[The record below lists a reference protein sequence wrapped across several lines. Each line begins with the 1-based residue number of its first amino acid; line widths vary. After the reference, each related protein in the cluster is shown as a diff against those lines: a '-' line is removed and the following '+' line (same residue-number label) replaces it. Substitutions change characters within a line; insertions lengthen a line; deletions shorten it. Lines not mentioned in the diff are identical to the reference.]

1 MKYPLPIIAILALLI
16 SPAFGQLP
24 SKNQVLWLDA
34 SDADTL
40 TIEDDGTISKWDD
53 KSGANSN
60 AVQVIAERRPV
71 ISEAAIGG
79 QNAIRQDATTGMRIE
94 NLNLVRPYSVFIV
107 DQYAAD
113 AVNRGRTLQSAFGTG
128 GNWLI
133 GKWNGNHAHHPG
145 AWAGRNGN
153 VPAPNGEATI
163 SEGLGGWQ
171 SSEWA
176 LNGFGYGGNG
186 NPTSPG
192 ALAFGSDGQYSNETS
207 QADIGE
213 IIAYNRLL
221 DNAEREQ
228 VMAYLGEKYSLPVV
242 APQDA
247 TRISVFT
254 GADPGEGLDFE
265 GKFIAAVEAVG
276 AGGFTIGDATF
287 TSDAGII
294 AAPNTAANWG
304 AGVGEIAIDSDD
316 DTNLI
321 QVMNDIRWAGGAQGL
336 TATIPGLTPGKQYK
350 VQLLF
355 ADPGINRHFG
365 VWIEGSRVA
374 IDFNAA
380 GYTGSGGD
388 LGVALIHRYVAED
401 GTLDIMLRSDGLAH
415 GDINPIIQ
423 GITVEEEDNLT
434 FTRVINVDGASALDF
449 SGKIIHAV
457 NVGGGGGAVI
467 GDAAFT
473 GDTGVENVEI
483 SAENVASPWGTAPD
497 VGATAEDDALD
508 GILHS
513 IRWQAT
519 NSNTP
524 GHDGVHVR
532 LGGLTEGLAYKL
544 QLLISENCCP
554 DRGFDVTVNGV
565 QIVDDFNTINTG
577 TNQAIIHYFTATGS
591 DMTAHLSAIGT
602 AARDRNAILNGLTLE
617 EVGSLD
623 SDQDGLVDAWE
634 EQYFND
640 LGQGADGDPDQ
651 DRLTN
656 LEEVA
661 AGTDPTEA
669 DTDGDDLED
678 GVETNTGSFVSA
690 SDTGTSPT
698 NADTDGDGLNDG
710 AEIDTGTDP
719 FNGDSDGDG
728 WNDSQEVALGSDPNN
743 DSSPSGLQLLGY
755 WDFDNVD
762 NPAVAVDRSAFSQD
776 GAITGGAVFSA
787 SGEGHSAAAGDHAIN
802 LGNVNGGQTVKVDGD
817 LFNVAGAKDTIAF
830 SFWQRNDNVGSNTS
844 SFVLYSP
851 SVNRAM
857 HGHVP
862 WSNGNIYFDGPNC
875 CGAGTR
881 INGPGGI
888 VAGEWT
894 HFVFQKDG
902 PLKQVWVNGVKTIEG
917 GGQLALPTDITE
929 FWIGSE
935 RGVNSITG
943 FIDEF
948 AVFDSPLTEEQIVM
962 LGNGLAPN
970 HLVGGDSDGDGLN
983 DNWENDYFGNLDQDG
998 EGDSDNDGLSNA
1010 REFALA
1016 SDPVNDDTDNDGLND
1031 GDEITAGTN
1040 LFVADTDG
1048 DGLTD
1053 GAETNTGNFVSDSDT
1068 GTDPLATDSDGDG
1081 ATDGTEVAFQTDP
1094 NDAEDLPEGITELDT
1109 ISVLPTGSYNM
1120 LAGSRKFSAYV
1131 ENDGTHSWF
1140 LVGRGREGWT
1150 WDANGQGTDAEIS
1163 DTETLGTPEA
1173 FAPAAYDTATINE
1186 LIANSGSVLT
1196 DVEIRIKRA
1205 SNSAGTAYEEAR
1217 WRPIS
1222 ETDWRWN
1229 FDTGMTVD
1237 YEVVATNGATG
1248 GQTGIRINGNT
1259 RDFELGGNDAD
1270 RIFTWQWDQHATK
1283 GFSYGNLVNTGSS
1296 DPGNYLYERVDEN
1309 HAIPYSEVYIRLKN
1323 PTVPE
1328 LADTDQ
1334 DGIFDLVEEG
1344 LAGDLDEL
1352 TAGDDDGDGLDS
1364 PDEINIHGTD
1374 PLAADSDGDNLSD
1387 GREIAA
1393 GTNPNKADSDGDGI
1407 NDDVEIAS
1415 GTNPN
1420 KSDSDDDG
1428 WDDLMELAFGSDPND
1443 VNSLPS
1449 TGNDLSLLGYW
1460 DFDDTSDPALAVDQS
1475 PFGLDGS
1482 LTGGA
1487 AYSADG
1493 EGHSGTAG
1501 DYSVNFVGGG
1511 AQSVQV
1517 TSDIWQV
1524 AGAQD
1529 AITFSFW
1536 QKTTTL
1542 GQNTSSFLLFS
1553 PTVGNNRAMH
1563 GHVPWSNGH
1572 IYFDGPGCCDAP
1584 TRISGPGG
1592 IVAGEW
1598 SHFVFQK
1605 NGPDKQVW
1613 KDGVLLLEGTGQN
1626 PLPRDM
1632 SGLWIG
1638 SNMGTWSAFGFIDE
1652 FAIFD
1657 RPLTEE
1663 QIAQLAAGT
1672 PAIELVVPPVDL
1684 KILGIVAQG
1693 AADELTSLAIT
1704 FASNDGVAYAIDF
1717 KASLDQ
1723 PFWEELDDNVIGS
1736 RETTTWEDTDASRV
1750 GQVRGFYRVRNTE
1763 LE

>member
-1 MKYPLPIIAILALLI
+1 MKYPLPILTLIILLI
-16 SPAFGQLP
+16 GSAFGQLP

-34 SDADTL
+34 SDADSL
-40 TIEDDGTISKWDD
+40 TTEADGTISQWAD

-60 AVQVIAERRPV
+60 AVQIVAERRPV

-79 QNAIRQDATTGMRIE
+79 KNAIRQDATTGMRIE
-94 NLNLVRPYSVFIV
+94 NLNLVRPYSIFIV
-107 DQYAAD
+107 DQYAPD

-153 VPAPNGEATI
+153 VAAPNGEAKI
-163 SEGLGGWQ
+163 SEGTGGWQ
-171 SSEWA
+171 SSEWS

-186 NPTSPG
+186 NPVSPG
-192 ALAFGSDGQYSNETS
+192 ALGFGSDGQSQEIS
-207 QADIGE
+207 QAEIGE

-221 DNAEREQ
+221 DSAEREQ
-228 VMAYLGEKYSLPVV
+228 VTAYLGEKYSLPVV

-247 TRISVFT
+247 TRISVFS

-265 GKFIAAVEAVG
+265 GNFIAAVEAVG

-294 AAPNTAANWG
+294 AAPNFAANWG
-304 AGVGEIAIDSDD
+304 SGVGAISIDSDD

-321 QVMNDIRWAGGAQGL
+321 QVMNDIRYSTPGVDVS
-336 TATIPGLTPGKQYK
+336 ATIPGLTPGKQYK

-355 ADPGINRHFG
+355 ADGGVNRHWG

-374 IDFNAA
+374 IDFNGA
-380 GYTGSGGD
+380 GYTGNAGD
-388 LGVALIHRYVAED
+388 LGVALVHRYVAGD
-401 GTLDIMLRSDGLAH
+401 ATLNIRLNSVGLAH
-415 GDINPIIQ
+415 GDTYPIIQ
-423 GITVEEEDNLT
+423 GITVEEEDNVT
-434 FTRVINVDGASALDF
+434 FTRVVNVDGAASLDF
-449 SGKIIHAV
+449 SGNIIHAV

-473 GDTGVENVEI
+473 GDTGVENVEV
-483 SAENVASPWGTAPD
+483 SAENVASPWGTIPD

-532 LGGLTEGLAYKL
+532 LGGLTEGVAYKL
-544 QLLISENCCP
+544 QLLISENCCAG
-554 DRGFDVTVNGV
+554 RGFDITVNGV
-565 QIVDDFNTINTG
+565 QIVDEFKTINTG

-591 DMTAHLSAIGT
+591 DMTAHLSAIGAT
-602 AARDRNAILNGLTLE
+602 AADRNAILNGLTLE
-617 EVGSLD
+617 DVGSLD

-640 LGQGADGDPDQ
+640 LAQGSDDDPDQ
-651 DRLTN
+651 DSLTN
-656 LEEVA
+656 LQEVGV
-661 AGTDPTEA
+661 GTDPTEA

-698 NADTDGDGLNDG
+698 NADTDGDNLNDG
-710 AEIDTGTDP
+710 AEIDLGTDP

-728 WNDSQEVALGSDPNN
+728 WNDSQEVALGSDPND

-762 NPAVAVDRSAFSQD
+762 NPAVAVDRSPFSQD

-875 CGAGTR
+875 CGANNR

-902 PLKQVWVNGVKTIEG
+902 PLKQVWVNGVKTLEG
-917 GGQLALPTDITE
+917 GGQLPLPTDSTE

-935 RGVNSITG
+935 RGTNSITG

-962 LGNGLAPN
+962 LGNGFAPN
-970 HLVGGDSDGDGLN
+970 YLVGGDSDGDGLN
-983 DNWENDYFGNLDQDG
+983 DNWENDYFGNLDQNG
-998 EGDSDNDGLSNA
+998 EGDPDNDGLSNA
-1010 REFALA
+1010 RELALT
-1016 SDPVNDDTDNDGLND
+1016 SDPSNDDTDNDGLND

-1040 LFVADTDG
+1040 LLVADTDG

-1053 GAETNTGNFVSDSDT
+1053 GAETDTGNFVSASDT
-1068 GTDPLATDSDGDG
+1068 GTDPLVTDSDGDG

-1131 ENDGTHSWF
+1131 ERDGTHSWL

-1150 WDANGQGTDAEIS
+1150 WDANGQGAVDDVTTI
-1163 DTETLGTPEA
+1163 GTSSA
-1173 FAPAAYDTATINE
+1173 FVPATYSSATINE
-1186 LIANSGSVLT
+1186 LIGNSGSVLT

-1205 SNSAGTAYEEAR
+1205 SNPAGTAFEEAR

-1237 YEVVATNGATG
+1237 YEVVQTNGAPG
-1248 GQTGIRINGNT
+1248 GQLGVRINGNT
-1259 RDFELGGNDAD
+1259 RDFDLGGNDAD
-1270 RIFTWQWDQHATK
+1270 RIFTWAWGGHNNLM
-1283 GFSYGNLVNTGSS
+1283 GFSMGNAV
-1296 DPGNYLYERVDEN
+1296 PGADNATTFIWDHPNNGFN
-1309 HAIPYSEVYIRLKN
+1309 HAIPYTEVYIRLKN

-1328 LADTDQ
+1328 LADTDG

-1364 PDEINIHGTD
+1364 PDEINTHGTN
-1374 PLAADSDGDNLSD
+1374 PLAADSDGDNLND
-1387 GREIAA
+1387 GAEITG

-1407 NDDVEIAS
+1407 NDDVEIAG
-1415 GTNPN
+1415 GTDPN
-1420 KSDSDDDG
+1420 KADSDDDG
-1428 WDDLMELAFGSDPND
+1428 WDDLLELAFGSDPND

-1449 TGNDLSLLGYW
+1449 TGNDLSLVGYW
-1460 DFDDTSDPALAVDQS
+1460 DFDDTSDPAVAVDQS
-1475 PFGLDGS
+1475 PFGVDGT

-1501 DYSVNFVGGG
+1501 DYSVNFGG
-1511 AQSVQV
+1511 AGSQSVEIV
-1517 TSDIWQV
+1517 SDIWRV
-1524 AGAQD
+1524 VGAQD
-1529 AITFSFW
+1529 AVAFSFW
-1536 QKTTTL
+1536 QKNNNIGT
-1542 GQNTSSFLLFS
+1542 NTSSFLLHS
-1553 PTVGNNRAMH
+1553 PSVNQNRAMH

-1572 IYFDGPGCCDAP
+1572 IYFDGPGCCAGD
-1584 TRISGPGG
+1584 TRISGPAG
-1592 IVAGEW
+1592 IVGGEW
-1598 SHFVFQK
+1598 THFVFQK

-1613 KDGVLLLEGTGQN
+1613 KDGALLLEGGGQL
-1626 PLPRDM
+1626 PLPTDIGQM
-1632 SGLWIG
+1632 WIG
-1638 SNMGTWSAFGFIDE
+1638 SDKGANSVHGYIDE

-1657 RPLTEE
+1657 RALTEE
-1663 QIAQLAAGT
+1663 QITALAAGT
-1672 PAIELVVPPVDL
+1672 PAIDLVVPPVDL
-1684 KILGIVAQG
+1684 KILEIAGQG
-1693 AADELTSLAIT
+1693 AANQLTSLAIT

-1723 PFWEELDDNVIGS
+1723 PFWEELDDNVIGAKG
-1736 RETTTWEDTDASRV
+1736 TTIWEDTDASRV

>member
-1 MKYPLPIIAILALLI
+1 MKHPLPILTLIILLI
-16 SPAFGQLP
+16 GSAFGQLP

-34 SDADTL
+34 SDADSL
-40 TIEDDGTISKWDD
+40 TTEADGTISQWAD

-60 AVQVIAERRPV
+60 AVQIIAERRPV

-79 QNAIRQDATTGMRIE
+79 KNAIRQDATTGMRIE
-94 NLNLVRPYSVFIV
+94 NLNLVRPYSLFIV
-107 DQYAAD
+107 DQYAPD

-153 VPAPNGEATI
+153 VAAPNGEAKI
-163 SEGLGGWQ
+163 SEGTGGWQ
-171 SSEWA
+171 SSEWS

-186 NPTSPG
+186 NPVSPG
-192 ALAFGSDGQYSNETS
+192 ALGFGSDGQHQELS
-207 QADIGE
+207 QAEIGE

-221 DNAEREQ
+221 DSAEREQ
-228 VMAYLGEKYSLPVV
+228 VTAYLGEKYSLPVV

-247 TRISVFT
+247 TRISVFS

-265 GKFIAAVEAVG
+265 GNFIAAVEAVG

-287 TSDAGII
+287 TSDTGII
-294 AAPNTAANWG
+294 AAQNTAANWG
-304 AGVGEIAIDSDD
+304 PGVGSIAIDSDD

-321 QVMNDIRWAGGAQGL
+321 QVMNDIRWSAGAAGL

-355 ADPGINRHFG
+355 ADNGVNRHFG

-380 GYTGSGGD
+380 GYTGNAGD
-388 LGVALIHRYVAED
+388 LGVALVHRYLAAD
-401 GTLDIMLRSDGLAH
+401 DTLDIILRSDGLAH

-423 GITVEEEDNLT
+423 GITLEEEDNLT

-449 SGKIIHAV
+449 SGNIIHAV

-473 GDTGVENVEI
+473 GDTGVENVEV

-524 GHDGVHVR
+524 GNDGVHVR
-532 LGGLTEGLAYKL
+532 LGGLTEGRAYKL
-544 QLLISENCCP
+544 QLLISENCCA

-565 QIVDDFNTINTG
+565 QIVDEFNTINTG

-591 DMTAHLSAIGT
+591 DMTAHLSAIGVS
-602 AARDRNAILNGLTLE
+602 ARDRNAILNGLTLE
-617 EVGSLD
+617 DVGSLD

-640 LGQGADGDPDQ
+640 LAQGGDDDPDQ
-651 DRLTN
+651 DNLTN
-656 LEEVA
+656 LQEVTI
-661 AGTDPTEA
+661 GTDPTEA

-710 AEIDTGTDP
+710 AELDSGTNP
-719 FNGDSDGDG
+719 FNRDSDGDG
-728 WNDSQEVALGSDPNN
+728 WSDSQEVALGSGPND
-743 DSSPSGLQLLGY
+743 DSTPSGLQLLGY

-762 NPAVAVDRSAFSQD
+762 NPAVAVDKSPFSQD
-776 GAITGGAVFSA
+776 GALIGGALFSA

-862 WSNGNIYFDGPNC
+862 WSNGHIYFDGPNC
-875 CGAGTR
+875 CGANNR

-902 PLKQVWVNGVKTIEG
+902 PLKQVWVNGVKTLEG
-917 GGQLALPTDITE
+917 GGQLPLPTDSTE

-935 RGVNSITG
+935 RGAASITG

-948 AVFDSPLTEEQIVM
+948 AVFDSPLTEEQIVRI
-962 LGNGLAPN
+962 GKGLAPN
-970 HLVGGDSDGDGLN
+970 HLVGADSDGDGLN
-983 DNWENDYFGNLDQDG
+983 DNWENDYFGNLDQNS
-998 EGDSDNDGLSNA
+998 EGDPDNDGLSNA
-1010 REFALA
+1010 RELALT
-1016 SDPVNDDTDNDGLND
+1016 SDPSNDDTDNDGLND

-1040 LFVADTDG
+1040 LLDADTDG
-1048 DGLTD
+1048 DGLAD
-1053 GAETNTGNFVSDSDT
+1053 GAETDTGNFVSASDT
-1068 GTDPLATDSDGDG
+1068 GTDPLVTDSDGDG

-1131 ENDGTHSWF
+1131 ENDGTHSWL

-1150 WDANGQGTDAEIS
+1150 WDPNGQGAVDDVNTI
-1163 DTETLGTPEA
+1163 GTSAA
-1173 FAPAAYDTATINE
+1173 FAPATYSTATINE
-1186 LIANSGSVLT
+1186 LIGNSGSVLT

-1205 SNSAGTAYEEAR
+1205 SNPQGTAYEEAR
-1217 WRPIS
+1217 WRPTA
-1222 ETDWRWN
+1222 EADWRWN

-1237 YEVVATNGATG
+1237 YEVVATNGAPG

-1259 RDFELGGNDAD
+1259 RDWELGGNDAD
-1270 RIFTWQWDQHATK
+1270 RIFTWAWGGHNNLM
-1283 GFSYGNLVNTGSS
+1283 GFSMGNAV
-1296 DPGNYLYERVDEN
+1296 PGADNATTFIWDHPNNGFN
-1309 HAIPYSEVYIRLKN
+1309 HAIPYTEVYIRVKN

-1328 LADTDQ
+1328 LADTDE

-1364 PDEINIHGTD
+1364 PDEINTHGTN
-1374 PLAADSDGDNLSD
+1374 PLAADSDGDNLND
-1387 GREIAA
+1387 GAEIAG
-1393 GTNPNKADSDGDGI
+1393 GTNPNRADSDGDGI
-1407 NDDVEIAS
+1407 NDDVEVAG

-1428 WDDLMELAFGSDPND
+1428 WDDLLELAFGSDPND

-1460 DFDDTSDPALAVDQS
+1460 DFDDTSDPAVAVDQS
-1475 PFGLDGS
+1475 PFGLDGAIIN
-1482 LTGGA
+1482 GA

-1493 EGHSGTAG
+1493 EGHSATAG
-1501 DYSVNFVGGG
+1501 DYSMNFGAAGG
-1511 AQSVQV
+1511 QSVEITTDV
-1517 TSDIWQV
+1517 YKV

-1529 AITFSFW
+1529 AIAFSFW
-1536 QKTTTL
+1536 QKNNNIGT
-1542 GQNTSSFLLFS
+1542 NTSSFLLHS
-1553 PTVGNNRAMH
+1553 PSVNQNRAMH

-1584 TRISGPGG
+1584 TRISGPAG

-1598 SHFVFQK
+1598 THFVFQK

-1613 KDGVLLLEGTGQN
+1613 KDGALLLEGGGQL
-1626 PLPRDM
+1626 PLPTDIGQM
-1632 SGLWIG
+1632 WIG
-1638 SNMGTWSAFGFIDE
+1638 SDKGINSVHGYIDE

-1657 RPLTEE
+1657 RALTEE
-1663 QIAQLAAGT
+1663 QITALASGT
-1672 PAIELVVPPVDL
+1672 PAIDLVVPPVDL
-1684 KILGIVAQG
+1684 KILEIAGRG
-1693 AADELTSLAIT
+1693 AADQLTSLAIT

-1717 KASLDQ
+1717 KADLDQ
-1723 PFWEELDDNVIGS
+1723 PFWEELDDNVIGAKG
-1736 RETTTWEDTDASRV
+1736 TTTWEDTDASRV